1 MRKTRRNFLLVVGGA
16 ATFLAS
22 IAVPGRAQRRR
33 KFPEPPDASG
43 TQNPAE
49 VAKLDATGAATK
61 KATLLQNEREFRS
74 GVERLYQ
81 LSSEL
86 REELQKTST
95 SDILSVHLYKKTE
108 EIEKLAKQLKV
119 KVKV

>member
-1 MRKTRRNFLLVVGGA
+1 MRETRRNFLLFVAGA
-16 ATFLAS
+16 AAYVANCALPA
-22 IAVPGRAQRRR
+22 RAQRRR
-33 KFPEPPDASG
+33 KFPEPPQASA

-49 VAKLDATGAATK
+49 VDKLDVTAASAR
-61 KATLLQNEREFRS
+61 KAALLQNEREFRS

-86 REELQKTST
+86 RDEVQKTAT
-95 SDILSVHLYKKTE
+95 SDILSVHMYKKTE